1 MKINVFKYNQHSLS
15 GVSSLQ
21 PVRNQTSQNRSAP
34 PESAKPGAEP
44 CTINLE
50 ALGSRL
56 RAERERL
63 DVSLRELARRIDVS
77 PSLISQIERG
87 LAMPSVSTLW
97 LLATELSL
105 TLDELFS
112 SSERS
117 PSAQAGNSKDCPAS
131 QSPVQRPHNRK
142 RIRLAGGVLW
152 ERLTAQPDD
161 EVEFLRV
168 IYEVGAESC
177 PPDSLFRHGGKEYAY
192 ILSGKLGLQIGFEC
206 YELDVGDSVTFSAQM
221 PHRLWAIGNEPAEAI
236 WVVIN
241 RTNDKRTAEA

>member
-1 MKINVFKYNQHSLS
+1 MK
-15 GVSSLQ
+15 
-21 PVRNQTSQNRSAP
+21 NQTSQNRSAP
-34 PESAKPGAEP
+34 LESARTGAEP
-44 CTINLE
+44 GAINLE

-105 TLDELFS
+105 TLDELFG

-117 PSAQAGNSKDCPAS
+117 PATQAGNQKDGPAS
-131 QSPVQRPHNRK
+131 ESLVQRPDSRK
-142 RIRLAGGVLW
+142 CIRLAGGVLW
-152 ERLTAQPDD
+152 ERLTAQSDD

-168 IYEVGAESC
+168 VYEVGAESC

-192 ILSGKLGLQIGFEC
+192 ILSGKLGLQIGFES
-206 YELDVGDSVTFSAQM
+206 YELDAGDSVTFSAQM

-241 RTNDKRTAEA
+241 RTNDKRASEA